1 MTTNHI
7 RASGNSTHEYDGERL
22 TIRRSHGS
30 TVKNLNRSM
39 ECFQGFTWCYW
50 RNHWTQ
56 SATIF

>member
-39 ECFQGFTWCYW
+39 ECFQ
-50 RNHWTQ
+50 R
-56 SATIF
+56 